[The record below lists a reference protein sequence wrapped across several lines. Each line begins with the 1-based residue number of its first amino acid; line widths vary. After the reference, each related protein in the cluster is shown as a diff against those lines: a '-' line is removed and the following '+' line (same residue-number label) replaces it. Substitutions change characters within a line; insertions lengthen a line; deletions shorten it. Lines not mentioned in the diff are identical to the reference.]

1 MRGLTPHPTAPDRD
15 RGSAELAVA
24 TPLMLLLLVLVVQVA
39 LWAHADHVA
48 QTIAQHG
55 QASARALEASEADG
69 HARAHEVADQ
79 LRGELLQDVTIT
91 VDRTATTATV
101 QVSAR
106 VPTMVSGLELPVS
119 TEVAGP
125 TEHHTPPDGGGP

>member
-1 MRGLTPHPTAPDRD
+1 MRGLTPHPTDPDRD

-24 TPLMLLLLVLVVQVA
+24 TPLMLLLLTLVVHIA

-55 QASARALEASEADG
+55 QASTRAIEGTEADG
-69 HARAHEVADQ
+69 HARAQEVADQ
-79 LRGELLQDVTIT
+79 LRGDLLQEMTIT

-101 QVSAR
+101 QVNAH
-106 VPTMVSGLELPVS
+106 VPTMIPGLNLPVH
-119 TEVAGP
+119 TEVFGP
-125 TEHHTPPDGGGP
+125 TEHHTPPDDGGP

>member
-1 MRGLTPHPTAPDRD
+1 MRGLTPHPTDPERD

-24 TPLMLLLLVLVVQVA
+24 TPLMLLLLMLVVHIA

-55 QASARALEASEADG
+55 QASARAVEATEAEG
-69 HARAHEVADQ
+69 HTRAEEVADQ
-79 LRGELLQDVTIT
+79 LRGELLQDMTIT

-101 QVSAR
+101 QVNAH
-106 VPTMVSGLELPVS
+106 VPTMIPGLILPVH
-119 TEVAGP
+119 TEISGP
-125 TEHHTPPDGGGP
+125 RSEERRVGREGR